1 MNDAMGPDTYDAA
14 AEAKRKAVQDRLAT
28 LSGSASGPTLS
39 AGPNG
44 SNLNDPGLAQTS
56 ASINNPTSLTPTKT
70 AASSTPSWQNNP
82 APSGF
87 HWSNGVLVQ
96 DAAPSRPGGLGS
108 VFTPNETAGGGFA
121 TGFGT
126 GVGAQHFE
134 SLPDTS
140 YKTASGGIVPSKGD
154 AETAGNLMAT
164 LPLLPLDALNAA
176 RGVKALAG
184 GGKDL
189 LGSIF
194 SRLGIGGDAA
204 KNAAGWGARGAEDL
218 TKTATELRSGVPDV
232 SVSDLNARTATG
244 ATPDAPNFISEGA
257 QGSRV
262 PASTSLPDSA
272 RAVLKTGASTESDA
286 LRLAA
291 LGDNAAGAAEVAG
304 AVNPFRARLA
314 TLAKP
319 AGLVAAGAGAGLAAQ
334 TVGQIGAASTPDVAN
349 QQGTNGTSVT
359 DQALVDQA
367 KARGGTT
374 VTPTPAGAD
383 TTTTTTGGG
392 TGTGT
397 GGYVPPKLVP
407 QTPPV
412 VPKDPQR
419 VIWDPGAP
427 AKVQG
432 VTYDPTRTGTTG
444 SGGGST
450 GAGGAGGNQLPG
462 SGGAVSGDTSTT
474 GLQGQ
479 ISSDLNE
486 ITKIVNAGAN
496 APDVQAIF
504 ATQGKTL
511 LDMLDKQIADLQASG
526 SQVDPATANTLQ
538 TLRDELDRNLKATRE
553 DMARRGILESGITIE
568 AEQILRKGNMS
579 DQARILTD
587 RLSRIQQNIDAVR
600 NQKIS
605 TASTFGL
612 AGANAQT
619 QADAAERARIDTL
632 RGQVVSGKLGLLN
645 NQTTIEQA
653 QAGRDFTAEQNDL
666 QRQFAYADR
675 MASIAANAADNAAQR
690 QWEAQKQ
697 NIDQQFQASIEAQA
711 IAAGK
716 YTNTP
721 GQPAQPSGT
730 TVDLATDN
738 FIAQLEEMGSKD
750 VAIAAY
756 NAALSNGVFAQANAN
771 PLKILQALT
780 AKNWAQ

>member
-14 AEAKRKAVQDRLAT
+14 AEAKRKAIQDRLAT
-28 LSGSASGPTLS
+28 LSGSA
-39 AGPNG
+39 AGPSLDAGPGGANPY
-44 SNLNDPGLAQTS
+44 DPGLSQTS
-56 ASINNPTSLTPTKT
+56 ASRNNPTSFTPTKP
-70 AASSTPSWQNNP
+70 ASATPSWSNNP

-96 DAAPSRPGGLGS
+96 DATPSRPGGLGS
-108 VFTPNETAGGGFA
+108 VFTPNETAGAGFS

-134 SLPDTS
+134 ALTPDQQRAADQA
-140 YKTASGGIVPSKGD
+140 AS
-154 AETAGNLMAT
+154 AGAT
-164 LPLLPLDALNAA
+164 IPLLPLDALNAA
-176 RGVKALAG
+176 RGVGA
-184 GGKDL
+184 L
-189 LGSIF
+189 LGKGGDLFGSIL
-194 SRLGIGGDAA
+194 SRLGVGGADAA
-204 KNAAGWGARGAEDL
+204 KNAAGWGARGAGDI
-218 TKTATELRSGVPDV
+218 TKSGSELRSGIPDV
-232 SVSDLNARTATG
+232 SVPELNARTATG
-244 ATPDAPNFISEGA
+244 ATPDAPGFISDAA

-291 LGDNAAGAAEVAG
+291 LGDNAGSAAEVAG
-304 AVNPFRARLA
+304 AVNPFRARL
-314 TLAKP
+314 TSLAKP
-319 AGLVAAGAGAGLAAQ
+319 AIAAGAGVAAGAAGLS
-334 TVGQIGAASTPDVAN
+334 AASTPTTPNVLPN
-349 QQGTNGTSVT
+349 QQGTSGTAIT
-359 DQALVDQA
+359 DQALIDQA
-367 KARGGTT
+367 KARGAA
-374 VTPTPAGAD
+374 VTPTPPVDPNAG
-383 TTTTTTGGG
+383 TTGTTG
-392 TGTGT
+392 TTGT
-397 GGYVPPKLVP
+397 GGYVPPRVVPPTPPITP
-407 QTPPV
+407 QTPQD
-412 VPKDPQR
+412 PKR

-427 AKVQG
+427 KVQPG
-432 VTYDPTRTGTTG
+432 ITFDPTRTGTTG
-444 SGGGST
+444 TGGGTT
-450 GAGGAGGNQLPG
+450 GTTGSGLVDQTGGAGAQG
-462 SGGAVSGDTSTT
+462 SS

-479 ISSDLNE
+479 ITSDLNE

-538 TLRDELDRNLKATRE
+538 TLRNELDRNLKATRE

-579 DQARILTD
+579 DQAKILTD

-600 NQKIS
+600 GQKIA

-619 QADAAERARIDTL
+619 QADAAERQRIDTL
-632 RGQVVSGKLGLLN
+632 RGQVVSGKLGLLS

-653 QAGRDFTAEQNDL
+653 QAGRDFTAEQNNL

-675 MASIAANAADNAAQR
+675 MASIAANSADNAAQR

-716 YTNTP
+716 YQNAP
-721 GQPAQPSGT
+721 GQAQQPTST
-730 TVDLATDN
+730 TADLATGT
-738 FIAQLEEMGSKD
+738 FVAQLEQAPDK
-750 VAIAAY
+750 AAALAAF
-756 NAALSNGVFAQANAN
+756 NAALADGTFTAAHAN
-771 PLKILQALT
+771 PAVILDAINKKFANQGFLGLG
-780 AKNWAQ
+780 Q